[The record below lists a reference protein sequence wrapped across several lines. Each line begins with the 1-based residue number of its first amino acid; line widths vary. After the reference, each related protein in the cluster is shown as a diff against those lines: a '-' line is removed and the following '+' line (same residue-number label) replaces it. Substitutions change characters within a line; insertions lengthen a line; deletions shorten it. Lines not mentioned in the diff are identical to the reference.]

1 MQLSPRLILIHPIY
15 TINHNF
21 IYKSLYIFLF
31 CMELFYSYNY
41 YIFLFILLII
51 NMGKS
56 STSFSKGFWKE
67 GFGIIM
73 KKLQKRIMM
82 KQGHFVVIATQGWK
96 PERFCVELEYL
107 DHPEFVKLLKQAEE
121 EFGFSQDGAI
131 AIPCEPDELKR
142 IIGRKKQH
150 INIKG
155 IDITC

>member
-1 MQLSPRLILIHPIY
+1 
-15 TINHNF
+15 
-21 IYKSLYIFLF
+21 
-31 CMELFYSYNY
+31 
-41 YIFLFILLII
+41 
-51 NMGKS
+51 
-56 STSFSKGFWKE
+56 
-67 GFGIIM
+67 
-73 KKLQKRIMM
+73 MM
-82 KQGHFVVIATQGWK
+82 KQGYFVVIATQGWK

-142 IIGRKKQH
+142 IIGRKKNQ